1 MLLSGRTADPAAGET
16 DGDSTPDLVEI
27 QDLGVS
33 LDGLP
38 VLRQVWLT
46 VPAGQAVALLGNN
59 GSGKTT
65 LVRALL
71 GLTPHQAGAIRLFGA
86 PAVRSG
92 MSRRDGFHSW
102 WRIGYVPQQV
112 AISLH
117 ATTLAEVV
125 RTGALAHRHD
135 AVWGVTSW
143 LHRRH
148 ARQVVAQALDQVGL
162 TAQAKELFIHL
173 SGGQQRRALI
183 ARALAQQPDLLVLDE
198 PLAGVDLAHQGL
210 IRDVLAGFRERG
222 GAILVVLHETEALAP
237 LIDRAVVLR
246 DGRVVHDGPLP
257 TDPETHWGHEL
268 EAPPRA
274 AGLMTGLGP
283 HWER

>member
-1 MLLSGRTADPAAGET
+1 MLLSDRPDCGPAAPAAA
-16 DGDSTPDLVEI
+16 DSADVVAVR
-27 QDLGVS
+27 DLGVS

-38 VLRQVWLT
+38 VLRQVSLT
-46 VPAGQAVALLGNN
+46 VGAGQTVALLGNN

-71 GLTPHQAGAIRLFGA
+71 GLTAHQVGAIELFGA
-86 PAVRSG
+86 PAARSG
-92 MSRRDGFHSW
+92 GGRGGFRDW

-112 AISLH
+112 AVSLH
-117 ATTLAEVV
+117 ATTLAEIV
-125 RTGALAHRHD
+125 RTGALAHRRD
-135 AVWGVTSW
+135 AFWGVTSW

-173 SGGQQRRALI
+173 SGGQQRRGLI
-183 ARALAQQPDLLVLDE
+183 ARALAQQPELLVMDE
-198 PLAGVDLAHQGL
+198 PLAGVDLTHQSL
-210 IRDVLAGFRERG
+210 IRDCLAQFRERG
-222 GAILVVLHETEALAP
+222 GAILVVLHETEAMAR

-246 DGRVVHDGPLP
+246 DGRVVHDGPLQD
-257 TDPETHWGHEL
+257 DPDARPGHEL
-268 EAPPRA
+268 EAPTRP

-283 HWER
+283 RWER